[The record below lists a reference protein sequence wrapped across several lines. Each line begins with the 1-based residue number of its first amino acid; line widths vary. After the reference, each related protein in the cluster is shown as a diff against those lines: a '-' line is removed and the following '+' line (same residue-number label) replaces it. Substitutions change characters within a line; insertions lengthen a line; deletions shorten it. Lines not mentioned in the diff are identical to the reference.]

1 MKALLQNA
9 IELRRLLKPENS
21 DAKLKKH
28 NPQGNTNDTTT
39 RD

>member
-1 MKALLQNA
+1 MKAQLHNVT
-9 IELRRLLKPENS
+9 ELKRLLKPERR

-28 NPQGNTNDTTT
+28 NPQGTTNDNIT